1 MKLATAFVALAF
13 AAFATSVNAVNTTS
27 GAPVYTASKSF
38 PTGLFPSM
46 YYMPKN
52 MEQEPRPVITRLNG
66 GAFPDGVAHPL
77 HLPSGTPKDEA
88 LMPNPHRGTA
98 DLDQLIKTVW
108 EVTDKL
114 FRMDKEASPTCN
126 LCRHALDALQQV
138 ARTDPDTIPNLLTSL
153 CEAFNIIGMTGYHQE
168 CKRTLDKAAY
178 GGALAQVISYANFTE
193 NAPDAVTVCSQ
204 FPPLTF
210 CDKPDVSLSEKFLN
224 DWFRGQR
231 HASPDV
237 IRRWREK
244 RDNAYKYYNP
254 KDDLRVVHLSDLH
267 LDPQY
272 YVGGE
277 SDCTW
282 GATVTCCHYNSA
294 NFTKFHGQI
303 VDKPLPD
310 HKIVHKANYWGSLP
324 CDTPWSLM
332 MSSMEAVKAMGGKNG
347 YDLALFTGDL
357 VVHDDPYRYNRD
369 LVLYSEQ
376 AQYDIMKAYLGKTPL
391 VPTLGNHDSSPL
403 NLMI

>member
-108 EVTDKL
+108 EVTSKL
-114 FRMDKEASPTCN
+114 FRLDKETSPTCN

-178 GGALAQVISYANFTE
+178 GGALAQVIS
-193 NAPDAVTVCSQ
+193 
-204 FPPLTF
+204 
-210 CDKPDVSLSEKFLN
+210 
-224 DWFRGQR
+224 
-231 HASPDV
+231 
-237 IRRWREK
+237 IR
-244 RDNAYKYYNP
+244 
-254 KDDLRVVHLSDLH
+254 
-267 LDPQY
+267 
-272 YVGGE
+272 
-277 SDCTW
+277 
-282 GATVTCCHYNSA
+282 
-294 NFTKFHGQI
+294 
-303 VDKPLPD
+303 
-310 HKIVHKANYWGSLP
+310 
-324 CDTPWSLM
+324 
-332 MSSMEAVKAMGGKNG
+332 
-347 YDLALFTGDL
+347 
-357 VVHDDPYRYNRD
+357 
-369 LVLYSEQ
+369 
-376 AQYDIMKAYLGKTPL
+376 
-391 VPTLGNHDSSPL
+391 
-403 NLMI
+403 